1 VFMARQEDDVPGP
14 GFDEHNW
21 MALRPVA
28 LRLLSYVS
36 SSPLA
41 QMRAFHDGNVRD
53 KQLVSRLRHLALR
66 SALYYIDPPTA
77 TFILAIAANSDDLL
91 KDWDSGDHAV
101 DGEDA
106 RLVLETYVDRLM
118 NGFGANVLCLRHIVS
133 WAVGL
138 YNPDEH
144 GDLTLSL
151 LKAHLTALWD
161 AAQLQEE
168 TSYDSARPLL
178 MANDSFI
185 IYATQFFNITL

>member
-1 VFMARQEDDVPGP
+1 MV
-14 GFDEHNW
+14 
-21 MALRPVA
+21 LRPATGVA
-28 LRLLSYVS
+28 LQLLSYVS
-36 SSPLA
+36 SSPLP
-41 QMRAFHDGNVRD
+41 QMRAFDDGNVRD
-53 KQLVSRLRHLALR
+53 KKLVSRLRHLALR
-66 SALYYIDPPTA
+66 SALYYVDTPTA

-91 KDWDSGDHAV
+91 KDWDSGGHAV
-101 DGEDA
+101 DDEDA

-138 YNPDEH
+138 FNPEKHD
-144 GDLTLSL
+144 DLTLSL

-161 AAQLQEE
+161 AVQFQEE
-168 TSYDSARPLL
+168 TSCGARPLL